1 VAIPRNRS
9 EQWFKTIVADPPWNE
24 CGGGKVKR
32 GADRH
37 YPLMKTRDII
47 PLMQTV
53 LFKHQPDPSGC
64 HLYLWV
70 TNNFLRDGLE
80 VMDALGFRYVTMR
93 TWAKDRFGLGYYY
106 RGQTESC
113 LFGVMGKLPPMSRGQ
128 STLVGGGL
136 VKRGRHSAKPK
147 VFFDEVEKVSPGPR
161 LEVFARGPRE
171 NWSVWGNES
180 GAGLF

>member
-1 VAIPRNRS
+1 MRRGRNLS

-24 CGGGKVKR
+24 RGGGKVKR

-37 YPLMKTRDII
+37 YPTMKTRDII

-53 LFKHQPDPSGC
+53 LFQHQPDPEGA

-93 TWAKDRFGLGYYY
+93 TWAKDRYGLGYYY

-113 LFGVMGKLPPMSRGQ
+113 LFGVMGKLPPMSKKF
-128 STLVGGGL
+128 STLVGGGV
-136 VKRGRHSAKPK
+136 VKRGRHSAKPQ
-147 VFFDEVEKVSPGPR
+147 VFFDEIEQVSPGPR
-161 LEVFARGPRE
+161 LEIFAREPRLG
-171 NWSVWGNES
+171 WTVWGNEV
-180 GAGLF
+180 